1 VDRLPV
7 CIRILL
13 EGAVRD
19 CDGVA
24 ITAKDVEAILD
35 FEKGAGRADINWR
48 PPRVI
53 MQDLSGIPALVDL
66 CAMRDSLLAGGGD
79 PQLVNPLSP
88 VDLVVDHSVIVDVAR
103 KPDALRRNMEIEFER
118 NRERFQFLK
127 WAQMS
132 FRNFSVVPPGSGIVH
147 QVHCE
152 SIAKVVGLQEGVAFP
167 DACVGTD
174 SHTPM
179 VNGLGVV
186 GWGVGGIEAEAVMLG
201 QPVSMVLPEVVGVR
215 LTGELKP
222 GVTATD
228 LVLTVTQLLRQH
240 GVVGKFVE
248 FHGPSVEA
256 LSVTDRMTIA
266 NMCPEYGATVGF
278 FPVDRH
284 TLQYLRTTGRPDTQ
298 VALIEEY
305 SKANGLLGGG
315 GEKSYSSVAH
325 LDLSTVVP
333 CVAGPKRPQDRV
345 PMVDLK
351 KDFVSSL
358 TGERGPKGF
367 GLSQDQAEAPTLV
380 NGTEVRHGTLAIAA
394 ITSCTNTSNPA
405 VLLAAGLVAKK
416 AVALGLS
423 TPEHVKTS
431 LAPGSRVVTKY
442 LEAAGLQESLDTLG
456 FHTVGYGCTT
466 CMGNSGEV
474 EPLMQAASDQGVV
487 TAAVLSGNRNFE
499 GRVHLSVKAN
509 YLASPPLVVATALAG
524 RVDIDFET
532 EPLGQGTDGPV
543 YLRDV
548 WPSPEDVDNAVTAF
562 VKPGMFQEV
571 YGDISGN
578 DAWNEL
584 EAPSGTT
591 YAWDPQSTY
600 ITRPPF
606 LDRKQT
612 PIGEAYCLL
621 LLGDSVTTDHISPV
635 SVIKTGPAFDYLS
648 QCGVANKDMSS
659 FGARRANSDVMV
671 RGTFANP
678 RISNR
683 LVGETGPQTV
693 HVPSGEVMHVFDAS
707 ERYRAEGHDL
717 VVVAGREYGTG
728 SSRDWA
734 AKGTALLGVRAVLAE
749 SFERIHRSN
758 LVGMGVLPLAF
769 EGVEQVGLTGRERFH
784 IDLPEVPTSGMSVN
798 VTASLNGQSKT
809 FPATVRLDTDMEVIY
824 WKHGGIMPYVLS
836 TLG

>member
-1 VDRLPV
+1 M
-7 CIRILL
+7 
-13 EGAVRD
+13 RD
-19 CDGVA
+19 CDGVG
-24 ITAKDVEAILD
+24 ITANDVEAILD
-35 FEKGAGRADINWR
+35 FEKGAGHADINWR

-53 MQDLSGIPALVDL
+53 MQDLSGVPALVDL
-66 CAMRDSLLAGGGD
+66 CAMRDSLSAHGGD
-79 PQLVNPLSP
+79 PELVNPLSP
-88 VDLVVDHSVIVDVAR
+88 VDLVVDHSVIVDFAR
-103 KPDALRRNMEIEFER
+103 RPDALKRNMEIEFER

-127 WAQMS
+127 WAQKS

-152 SIAKVVGLQEGVAFP
+152 SIAQVVALRNGVAFP

-215 LTGELKP
+215 LTGHLNP

-248 FHGPSVEA
+248 FYGPSVEA

-284 TLQYLRTTGRPDTQ
+284 TLQYLRTTGRPDAQ

-305 SKANGLLGGG
+305 SKANGLFGGG
-315 GEKSYSSVAH
+315 AAEKSYSSVAH

-345 PMVDLK
+345 PVAGLK
-351 KDFVSSL
+351 QDFDASL
-358 TGERGPKGF
+358 TGEHGPKGF
-367 GLSQDQAEAPTLV
+367 GLSEDQAAAPTVV
-380 NGTEVRHGTLAIAA
+380 NGTEVRHGALAIAA

-423 TPEHVKTS
+423 TPGHVKTS

-442 LEAAGLQESLDTLG
+442 LEAAGLQGSLDELG

-474 EPLMQAASDQGVV
+474 DPLMQAASDQGVV
-487 TAAVLSGNRNFE
+487 TAAILSGNRNFE

-524 RVDIDFET
+524 RVDIDFGA
-532 EPLGQGTDGPV
+532 EPLGQGRDGPV

-548 WPSPEDVDNAVTAF
+548 WPTPEEVDSAVTAF

-571 YGDISGN
+571 YGTAGGSEAW
-578 DAWNEL
+578 DAL
-584 EAPSGTT
+584 EAPAGTT
-591 YAWDPQSTY
+591 YAWDPSSTY
-600 ITRPPF
+600 IARPPF
-606 LDRKQT
+606 LDRRQA
-612 PIGEAYCLL
+612 PIGEAHCLL

-635 SVIKTGPAFDYLS
+635 SVIKSGPAFDYLRG
-648 QCGVANKDMSS
+648 CGVAGGDMSS
-659 FGARRANSDVMV
+659 FGARRANAEVMV

-683 LVGETGPQTV
+683 LADEPGPRTL
-693 HVPSGEVMHVFDAS
+693 HIPSGQSMHVYEAA
-707 ERYRAEGHDL
+707 ERYRADGHDL
-717 VVVAGREYGTG
+717 VVVAGKEYGTG

-758 LVGMGVLPLAF
+758 LVGMGVLPLTF
-769 EGVEQVGLTGRERFH
+769 EGAERLGLTGRERFV
-784 IDLPEVPTSGMSVN
+784 IDLPEVPVSGATVS
-798 VTASLNGQSKT
+798 VTASVDGKSKT
-809 FPATVRLDTDMEVIY
+809 FQATVRLDTEMEVAY

-836 TLG
+836 TLQ